1 MPLVRIELQ
10 KGKSAAFRAAVGQI
24 VHEAMV
30 SATGVPEH
38 DKFQVISEHAA
49 ESFVFDPDYLQIHR
63 TAGLIMIQIF
73 FNEGRS
79 LAQKQALYKTI
90 ADTLAAQLD
99 VRPED
104 VLINLVEV
112 KKENWSFGN
121 GIAQYG

>member
-10 KGKSAAFRAAVGQI
+10 KGKSAAFRQAVGQI
-24 VHEAMV
+24 VYEAMV
-30 SATGVPEH
+30 STIGVPEH
-38 DKFQVISEHAA
+38 DRFQVISEHAA
-49 ESFVFDPDYLQIHR
+49 ENFVFDPDYLQIHR

-73 FNEGRS
+73 LNEGRS
-79 LAQKQALYKTI
+79 LAQKKELYKTI
-90 ADTLAAQLD
+90 VDNLVARLE

-121 GIAQYG
+121 GIAQYV